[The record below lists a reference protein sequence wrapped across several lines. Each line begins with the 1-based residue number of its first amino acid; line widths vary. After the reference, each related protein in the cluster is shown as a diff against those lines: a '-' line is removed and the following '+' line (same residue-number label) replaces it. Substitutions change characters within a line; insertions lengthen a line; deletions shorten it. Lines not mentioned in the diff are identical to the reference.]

1 MRRSVQLSL
10 LALASSFAFTAVGCL
25 ADDDDGA
32 TSGDGGTT
40 SGQDASTTGNQ
51 DASVTGNQDAA
62 PGQDSGPLPDGSIAP
77 DGGVPAGYGPGMLG
91 GVNVQQAA
99 NADADPK
106 YVTYR
111 SLTGHP
117 GCSTAAGPFGALPY
131 TPAVIPG
138 YTCAAQ
144 ELGPADDPTKP
155 IILLVHGNSSTP
167 HDYQQCTVN
176 PLYLGTTACNT
187 VNYDMIGDQLAAD
200 GYHVILTDV
209 RYDLVNDN
217 TNGDNPALNYDH
229 GWAVPIVQS
238 MIQALVTDYP
248 TRKINILGFSLGPTI
263 IRDALRR
270 LHRQGAIFPD
280 ANGHANS
287 TGVYQHLNQLYFASG
302 ANHGVSTFELY
313 CNSDF
318 SAMNP
323 TMAGLAACQLGSRS
337 LYVESPFETPLNGP
351 GGTGAAD
358 LTSWDTP
365 CSDGSTAYGQTGVCG
380 GTTVTYTTE
389 VFADPANGPLQDE
402 FVDQASAHLNGATNL
417 TTTDID
423 PTDYFLS
430 GSGKDGTTS
439 ETTEGGL
446 YHHFGSIRGQDG
458 VTQAVKALEKN

>member
-25 ADDDDGA
+25 SDDDDGA

-62 PGQDSGPLPDGSIAP
+62 PVADSGPLPDGSTGDA
-77 DGGVPAGYGPGMLG
+77 ATGYGPGMLG
-91 GVNVQQAA
+91 GVNVQQTA

-111 SLTGHP
+111 DLATHP
-117 GCSTAAGPFGALPY
+117 GCSTAAGPFGPLPY
-131 TPAVIPG
+131 TAASIPG

-144 ELGPADDPTKP
+144 EFGTDDASKP

-167 HDYQQCTVN
+167 HDYQQCTVS
-176 PLYLGTTACNT
+176 PLYLTTACT
-187 VNYDMIGDQLAAD
+187 AVNYDMIADQLKAD
-200 GYHVILTDV
+200 GYHVYMSDV

-217 TNGDNPALNYDH
+217 TNGDNPSLNYDH

-238 MIQALVTDYP
+238 LITALVNDYP
-248 TRKINILGFSLGPTI
+248 SRKINVLGFSLGPTI

-270 LHRQGAIFPD
+270 LHRAGAIFPD
-280 ANGHANS
+280 ANGNANS
-287 TGVYQHLNQLYFASG
+287 TGVYQHMNQLYFASG

-313 CNSDF
+313 CNSSF
-318 SAMNP
+318 VPSNN
-323 TMAGLAACQLGSRS
+323 TMAGLAACQLGDRTG
-337 LYVESPFETPLNGP
+337 YVESPFETPLNGP
-351 GGTGAAD
+351 GGNGAAD
-358 LTSWDTP
+358 ITSWDTP
-365 CSDGSTAYGQTGVCG
+365 CSDGTTAYGQAGVCG
-380 GTTVTYTTE
+380 SHTVTYTTE
-389 VFADPANGPLQDE
+389 VFADPTDGPLQDE
-402 FVDQASAHLNGATNL
+402 FVDEASSHLNGATNL

-423 PTDYFLS
+423 PTDYFVS
-430 GSGKDGTTS
+430 NKSTDGTH
-439 ETTEGGL
+439 GGL

-458 VTQAVKALEKN
+458 VTQAVKVLEKN